1 PPKPADAADAVALAI
16 CHLWRGGAARRIE
29 AAVATQR
36 RGRRVPRSWKDL
48 AR

>member
-1 PPKPADAADAVALAI
+1 
-16 CHLWRGGAARRIE
+16 
-29 AAVATQR
+29 AVATQR